1 MNFELSTDEDAVNK
15 KYLDTKLS
23 KKEGQI
29 SFIEKDYT
37 EFKLHNN
44 KQCEEVLVE

>member
-1 MNFELSTDEDAVNK
+1 MNFELSTDEHVVNK

-29 SFIEKDYT
+29 SFIEK
-37 EFKLHNN
+37 EHRI
-44 KQCEEVLVE
+44 